1 MRKKLLI
8 LAVPAIFYA
17 QSLSTL
23 IDIAMENNNII
34 KSKLMIEKSKIEDIQ
49 SVQSGYYPTVDIG
62 GFYQS
67 VNEKTPMRAGDT
79 YSGYAKIGI
88 SLYDGGGRSNQI
100 KQNEALL
107 SSSKYDTKAYK
118 KSLTLMI
125 IQDFYTIKSIEAH
138 LIALREKDIQL
149 KVELQRITKFYN
161 AGIATKDD
169 IENLQAAYSN
179 NIYQIDST
187 KFQILSLKKL
197 FALKTGVQLTTLDD
211 SFIKEPIGLQKELNN
226 RIELLKQN
234 AKSLDYASNSINSA
248 YLPQVRLEDTYSLYG
263 YNRDDATHPE
273 GLDKQNIAMLS
284 VNLRIF
290 DNGVI
295 SKQKN
300 SLKLQ
305 KLALQKQIEQEKLTQ
320 DINIELAISK
330 IDTVKAQ
337 INSAKSSLNS
347 AISAFETIAKK
358 YEVGNV
364 DYVTYLDALS
374 VKTNAKAQYESALNN
389 LQIAYAAYY
398 YHTNK
403 NIKDFIK

>member
-8 LAVPAIFYA
+8 LAVPVIFYA

-23 IDIAMENNNII
+23 IDNAMENNNII
-34 KSKLMIEKSKIEDIQ
+34 KSKLMIEKLKIEDIQ
-49 SVQSGYYPTVDIG
+49 SIENGYYPTVDIG

-67 VNEKTPMRAGDT
+67 VNEKTPMQAGDI
-79 YSGYAKIGI
+79 YSGYAKVGI
-88 SLYDGGGRSNQI
+88 DLYDGDRRSNQI
-100 KQNEALL
+100 KQNKALL

-118 KSLTLMI
+118 KNLTLMI
-125 IQDFYTIKSIEAH
+125 IQDFYTIKSIEAQ
-138 LIALREKDIQL
+138 LVALREKDIQL
-149 KVELQRITKFYN
+149 KAELQRITKFYK

-179 NIYQIDST
+179 NTYQIDST

-197 FALKTGVQLTTLDD
+197 FTLKTGVKITTLDD
-211 SFIKEPIGLQKELNN
+211 SFIKEPRGLEKELNDN
-226 RIELLKQN
+226 IELLKQN
-234 AKSLDYASNSINSA
+234 AKSLNYASNSLNSA

-273 GLDKQNIAMLS
+273 GLDNQNVAMLS
-284 VNLRIF
+284 VNIRIF
-290 DNGVI
+290 DNGVV

-305 KLALQKQIEQEKLTQ
+305 KLALQKQIEQEKLAQ
-320 DINIELAISK
+320 DINIELAVSK

-337 INSAKSSLNS
+337 INSAKSSLKS

-389 LQIAYAAYY
+389 LQIAYASYY